1 MGQFAVC
8 YTEGARVDLV
18 RLFEFLLDRADNAE
32 ELDRAKQAIDVLR
45 NAIEV
50 QLGKSPFIYRK
61 AGMSPFLRELVI
73 AFGSAG
79 YVALYEIEGRDRV
92 NILAIRHQREDD
104 YH

>member
-1 MGQFAVC
+1 MGPFEVR
-8 YTEGARVDLV
+8 YTEGSRVDLV
-18 RLFEFLLDRADNAE
+18 RLFEFLLDSADNAE
-32 ELDRAKQAIDVLR
+32 ELDRAQHALDTIR

-50 QLGKSPFIYRK
+50 QLSKSPFIYRK
-61 AGMSPFLRELVI
+61 AGASPFLREMVI